1 MTSSLAQVS
10 PPLLTGVAI
19 FLTGSAAALVALHS
33 AMLALAGPRTTL
45 PPRTQV
51 VLPVMAAL
59 LLGGWLG
66 WAVVH
71 THALGLEGPL
81 PGRSSPL
88 AALPTLAAMLVA
100 IGVGVSFLSSRT
112 VRTFYAAMPPDWL
125 IRIQVYRTAG
135 ASFLWPFMT
144 DGMLPAAFALPAGI
158 GDAITGLTAPFVA
171 AAVAQGRPG
180 AHRLAVA
187 WNWFGIIDLI
197 VAPTAAVLS
206 GTQLA
211 SIHPLGLI
219 PLFLGPPLGILT
231 HIYSLRNLAANRAAS
246 PQ

>member
-1 MTSSLAQVS
+1 MITYLALVS
-10 PPLLTGVAI
+10 PTLLRGGAI
-19 FLTGSAAALVALHS
+19 FLTAGAVTLVALHT
-33 AMLALAGPRTTL
+33 AMLALAGRRTDL
-45 PPRTQV
+45 PARTQV
-51 VLPVMAAL
+51 LVPVVAAL

-66 WAVVH
+66 WALVR
-71 THALGLEGPL
+71 THELGMAGPQTG
-81 PGRSSPL
+81 PRSPA
-88 AALPTLAAMLVA
+88 AALPTLGAMLVA
-100 IGVGVSFLSSRT
+100 VGIGASFLRSRT
-112 VRTFYAAMPPDWL
+112 IRTLNAAMPSDWL

-135 ASFLWPFMT
+135 VSFLWPFMA
-144 DGMLPAAFALPAGI
+144 DGLLAPGFALPAGI
-158 GDAITGLTAPFVA
+158 GDAITGLAAPFVA

-231 HIYSLRNLAANRAAS
+231 HIYSLRNLAVARGKG
-246 PQ
+246 